1 MMTTSAADLQV
12 GRVLGG
18 RYRLIACIGSGASA
32 HVYLAD
38 DTTLRRRV
46 AVKILRAAVAGEDTF
61 LRRFRAEAQAAAAL
75 NHPHILAVHDWGNDD
90 GPYLVTEYLGGGSL
104 RALLDSGTRLTPS
117 QAVTVGLA
125 AARGLD
131 HAHRRGLVHR
141 DIKPA
146 NLLFDEEG
154 RLRIA
159 DFGLARALAE
169 ASVTEPTGSVIGTYR
184 YASPEQAKGLPV
196 DQRSDV
202 YALALVLCEA
212 VTGTVPFAADT
223 SVGTLMAR
231 VDATLVPPIELG
243 PLRPAVARAA
253 DPDPEL
259 RPDAGEFA
267 TALMAAA
274 EGLPRP
280 KPLPLA
286 GAISPASRIVDHGRD
301 LTVVAPTAAVTTPTR
316 NESATPE
323 RPSKRKRGSA
333 ATAHEVAA
341 GDIPGLSRRR
351 RRGPRALLAVLLLAA
366 AGIGGYAV
374 WSAVAGEKTHAIPE
388 VISLSPEEASETLE
402 DLGYDV
408 ATAGERSPL
417 VGAGQVIRTEP
428 AEGIELAE
436 GETVTL
442 VVSDGPP
449 LVLLPDVAN
458 ITIEQAIARL
468 DEYGLVAGPQVPGF
482 DDVVPPNSVI
492 RLDVADGATE
502 LPQGSEV
509 TLVISQGP
517 APRAIPAGLTGLTY
531 DEAAAQLTG
540 VRLVPARLDAC
551 SDTVAVG
558 AVISVNPAEGVEVP
572 ADSAVEISVSD
583 GLCEVE
589 VPNVDGETLADA
601 KSELEL
607 AGFEVNVTGDVD
619 GTVFGQTPDAG
630 ALLRPGERVT
640 IALA

>member
-46 AVKILRAAVAGEDTF
+46 AVKILRPTVAGEDSF

-131 HAHRRGLVHR
+131 HADRRGLVHR

-154 RLRIA
+154 RLRIV

-169 ASVTEPTGSVIGTYR
+169 ASVTEPTGSVVGTYR

-231 VDATLVPPIELG
+231 VDAILVPPIELG
-243 PLRPAVARAA
+243 ALRPAVARAA

-286 GAISPASRIVDHGRD
+286 GAITPASRIVDHGRD
-301 LTVVAPTAAVTTPTR
+301 LTVVAPAPSPAAAGRRVPT
-316 NESATPE
+316 SAE
-323 RPSKRKRGSA
+323 RPSKKRRGA
-333 ATAHEVAA
+333 APTATEVAT
-341 GDIPGLSRRR
+341 GDIPGLTRRR
-351 RRGPRALLAVLLLAA
+351 RRWPRALLVLVVLTAV
-366 AGIGGYAV
+366 GVGGYAV
-374 WSAVAGEKTHAIPE
+374 YSVLAGEQTHTLPE
-388 VISLSPEEASETLE
+388 VISLSPEAAQAALE
-402 DLGYDV
+402 DLGYEV
-408 ATAGERSPL
+408 TTAGERTPL
-417 VGAGQVIRTEP
+417 VEAGQVVRTEP
-428 AEGIELAE
+428 TAGTDLAE

-442 VVSDGPP
+442 VLSDGPP
-449 LVLLPDVAN
+449 LVGLPDVAN
-458 ITIEQAIARL
+458 TAIEEATRRL
-468 DEYGLVAGPQVPGF
+468 ANVGLVGGPQVPGF
-482 DDVVPPNSVI
+482 DDIVPPGAVI
-492 RLDVADGATE
+492 RLEVPEGTTE

-517 APRAIPAGLTGLTY
+517 APRVVPAGLAGLTY
-531 DEAAAQLTG
+531 DDAAAQVAGL
-540 VRLVPARLDAC
+540 RLVAVRLDAC

-558 AVISVNPAEGVEVP
+558 SVVSVGPAEGTEVP
-572 ADSAVEISVSD
+572 ADSTVEISVSD
-583 GLCEVE
+583 GLCPIE
-589 VPNVDGETLADA
+589 VPDVDGLSADDADA
-601 KSELEL
+601 ELRAL
-607 AGFEVNVTGDVD
+607 GFDVRLEGAPN
-619 GTVFGQTPDAG
+619 GTVFGQTPDPG
-630 ALLRPGERVT
+630 ELIRPGETVT
-640 IALA
+640 IATA